1 MRRLFKS
8 LGFLTTVCLFG
19 LLSFNPSGDLRYNVD
34 GWTVRHWDLAPS
46 VKPACALPRSGGY
59 PCGGSAGSYTLTGP
73 TTGNIDVASQFTVK
87 GNGPTTVLITPS
99 DTSNHGVFS
108 PTTVNLAGVNPVT
121 FNYSP
126 LQAGTYNIST
136 TNGGALTNPTPIS
149 YTVSNLAS
157 SGYPGLT
164 ATWAVQNGST
174 ITTGQTGPFGGTD
187 AAKITEDSSL
197 NYHDIDYSSAISV
210 NTGQTYTLSVMVKEG
225 TGTRNI
231 DVSFVAPDS
240 SSALV
245 AAFNASTGAFLGD
258 GSWGSATLSS
268 TNTLSLG
275 SGWFLVQVSGTM
287 GTMTSGFYTIW
298 MDSGSNG
305 VGTYTGDGAS
315 NILVSRTTM
324 Q

>member
-1 MRRLFKS
+1 MCRLLKS
-8 LGFLTTVCLFG
+8 LGFLATVCLFG
-19 LLSFNPSGDLRYNVD
+19 LLSFNPSGDLRYSVD
-34 GWTVRHWDLAPS
+34 GWTLRHWDIVPS

-59 PCGGSAGSYTLTGP
+59 PCGSSAGSYTLSGP
-73 TTGNIDVASQFTVK
+73 STGNIDVAGQFTLR

-99 DTSNHGVFS
+99 DASNHGIFS
-108 PTTVNLAGVNPVT
+108 PTTINLSGVNPVT

-136 TNGGALTNPTPIS
+136 ANGGALTNPTPIS
-149 YTVSNLAS
+149 FTVSNLAS

-164 ATWAVQNGST
+164 ATWGVQNAST

-197 NYHDIDYSSAISV
+197 NYHNIAYAGISV

-225 TGTRNI
+225 TGSRNI

-240 SSALV
+240 SQALA
-245 AAFNASTGAFLGD
+245 AAFNASTGAFLND
-258 GSWGSATLSS
+258 TSWGGIVVSS

-275 SGWFLVQVSGTM
+275 SGWFLVQVSGTL
-287 GTMTSGFYTIW
+287 GTMTSGNFVLW
-298 MDSGSNG
+298 MDGGSNT
-305 VGTYTGDGAS
+305 VGTYQGDGAS